1 MFVYIEVVAAF
12 AAVLLLSRIV
22 TGVQGE
28 RRYRRATVFIGV
40 LLVCV
45 ALTILTIGARSP
57 YTHANLSSGYDLRY
71 ERTDQV
77 LVGEPG
83 EFRGLSQKP
92 RPAGTDPIALG
103 TALYLTT
110 ERTLVGA
117 PGELR
122 GPSRNA
128 EPAGTD
134 PIARGAA
141 LYVTAGCVSCH
152 ALEGRGGV
160 VGRPIAGADEETIM
174 QRVRR
179 GPTGMPQ
186 FSTAVLADE
195 DIRDIAAYLRSLAAR

>member
-1 MFVYIEVVAAF
+1 MFAYLEMVAAF

-71 ERTDQV
+71 ERTDQI
-77 LVGEPG
+77 LVGAPG
-83 EFRGLSQKP
+83 EFRGLSQNA

-110 ERTLVGA
+110 ERTFVGA
-117 PGELR
+117 PNDVG
-122 GPSRNA
+122 GPGQHGWATSA
-128 EPAGTD
+128 D
-134 PIARGAA
+134 PIVRGTA

-152 ALEGRGGV
+152 ALEGRGGA
-160 VGRPIAGADEETIM
+160 VGPPIAGAEEGTIA

-179 GPTGMPQ
+179 GPTGMPE
-186 FSTAVLADE
+186 FSAAVLADE
-195 DIRDIAAYLRSLAAR
+195 DIRDIAAYLGSLTAE